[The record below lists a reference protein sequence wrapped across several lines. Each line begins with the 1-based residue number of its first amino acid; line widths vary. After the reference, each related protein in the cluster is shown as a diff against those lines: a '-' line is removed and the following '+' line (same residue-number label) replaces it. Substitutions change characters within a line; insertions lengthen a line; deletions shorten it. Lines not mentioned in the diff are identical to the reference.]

1 MSEVLNCDAQG
12 CDHVE
17 PVGKIT
23 ADMVGVPCP
32 KCGANLLTEDDWR
45 NWQPFS
51 SFLSAINGIDGGE
64 QDQKVSLRVGL
75 HGSKTTIEIEPQREV
90 DQ

>member
-17 PVGKIT
+17 SVGKIT
-23 ADMVGVPCP
+23 ADMVGMPCP
-32 KCGANLLTEDDWR
+32 KCGANLLTEQDWR

-51 SFLSAINGIDGGE
+51 SLLPAISGIDGDE
-64 QDQKVSLRVGL
+64 EEQKVNLRVGL
-75 HGSKTTIEIEPQREV
+75 HGSKVTIEIEPQREGA
-90 DQ
+90 Q